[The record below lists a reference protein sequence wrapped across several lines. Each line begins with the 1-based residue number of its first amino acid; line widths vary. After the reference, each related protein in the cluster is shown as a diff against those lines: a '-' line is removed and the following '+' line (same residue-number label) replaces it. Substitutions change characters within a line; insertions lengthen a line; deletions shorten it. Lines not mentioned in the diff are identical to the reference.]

1 MKLVKRAFAVV
12 LVLCIVLALSACAGK
27 PKKPTDED
35 AEKYVKAVLDL
46 MCTGDYDRSVNLA
59 DADELETAVEDT
71 VDEAINALTAQMAL
85 SEDVIADFREV
96 LLTMFSKAKY
106 TVGKATQTEDGFDVP
121 VVMQPIVFG
130 EKIEAAVNEGVAEM
144 MNDPNGVNMTEQE
157 VTNRLMRYAVD
168 ALRDELEDPHYG
180 ESTEVVV
187 HYKELQDGLWGV
199 DEADGAKLGE
209 AMFKNS

>member
-85 SEDVIADFREV
+85 IRFLIFFYLFSLPSSLSHLSCLRPYRQQLLLQPYFRFHPQ
-96 LLTMFSKAKY
+96 LPLS
-106 TVGKATQTEDGFDVP
+106 
-121 VVMQPIVFG
+121 
-130 EKIEAAVNEGVAEM
+130 
-144 MNDPNGVNMTEQE
+144 
-157 VTNRLMRYAVD
+157 
-168 ALRDELEDPHYG
+168 
-180 ESTEVVV
+180 
-187 HYKELQDGLWGV
+187 
-199 DEADGAKLGE
+199 
-209 AMFKNS
+209 